1 MERFRR
7 PERPCCGN
15 EASAKIPNSARWTR
29 RLAGCVALLTLV
41 TCLAQTAQQNP
52 NQSPQ
57 KPIILPEANRLPDAN
72 EQMKMREKKDR
83 QLAYDALN
91 MERKKRI
98 ADDSA
103 QLVTLAMALKAEEER
118 TADGKL
124 TPNMLRKAAEIEKL
138 AHDVKEKMK
147 VTVD

>member
-1 MERFRR
+1 M
-7 PERPCCGN
+7 
-15 EASAKIPNSARWTR
+15 
-29 RLAGCVALLTLV
+29 TLV
-41 TCLAQTAQQNP
+41 AGQAQSPTPPPNP

-57 KPIILPEANRLPDAN
+57 KSIILPEANRLPDAN

-83 QLAYDALN
+83 QLAYDAIDIQR
-91 MERKKRI
+91 RKLI
-98 ADDSA
+98 ADDSEK
-103 QLVTLAMALKAEEER
+103 LLTLAMALKAEEEKN
-118 TADGKL
+118 ADGVL

>member
-1 MERFRR
+1 VVSLIRIKFPWR
-7 PERPCCGN
+7 GLA
-15 EASAKIPNSARWTR
+15 ASVGLLIFV
-29 RLAGCVALLTLV
+29 AGA
-41 TCLAQTAQQNP
+41 AQTTVQQQRSLNP
-52 NQSPQ
+52 D
-57 KPIILPEANRLPDAN
+57 KPLVMPEANRPPDAN

-91 MERKKRI
+91 MKRKKQI
-98 ADDSA
+98 ADAST

-124 TPNMLRKAAEIEKL
+124 TPSMLRKAAEIERL